1 MKQMMVLKDQV
12 DTDGKVFIRCGNN
25 KAFITSLILSLSLF
39 FFFFFFNILQVSFI
53 ARVGSP
59 VLH

>member
-1 MKQMMVLKDQV
+1 MMVLKDQV

-39 FFFFFFNILQVSFI
+39 FFFFFNILQVSFI